1 MVTALGSE
9 LREGKL
15 ARSLRIS
22 DGAQILRFGAG
33 AAQISNLKGS
43 V

>member
-1 MVTALGSE
+1 MFTAQGSE
-9 LREGKL
+9 LREGKF
-15 ARSLRIS
+15 ARSLQIS
-22 DGAQILRFGAG
+22 DGAEVMRFGAG